1 MSLLT
6 RNAPHVAWIQNRT
19 SGRTAEGLR
28 ALIPDGDPLKVRCKV
43 EPVRDW
49 SSAEE
54 SYFAG
59 LQIKDLRVVYS
70 RDWPGDLH
78 SVVLYRG
85 ELYETVG
92 QPQLYN
98 ASPRTT
104 HYRITVKWVGDR
116 SDDLWPSILPE
127 D

>member
-6 RNAPHVAWIQNRT
+6 RKAPHVAWVQLRE
-19 SGRTAEGLR
+19 SGRTKEGTR
-28 ALIPDGDPLKVRCKV
+28 ALVAFDEPISVRCKV

-59 LQIKDLRVVYS
+59 LQVKDLRVIYA
-70 RDWPGDLH
+70 RTWPGDLH
-78 SVVLYRG
+78 SMTLIDG

-98 ASPRTT
+98 ASPRTS
-104 HYRITVKWVGDR
+104 HYRITVKWVGKRGEDR
-116 SDDLWPSILPE
+116 WPSLTPE
-127 D
+127 E